1 MQSAID
7 VAVIGGGAAGLFA
20 AIWAARK
27 NTNARIVVLDG
38 AKRIGAKILI
48 AGGGRCNVTHHH
60 VDDKAFAGSSPAAI
74 RKILRRFDV
83 NQTIS
88 FFQSLDVE
96 LKRESTGKLFPV
108 SDRAKTVLDAL
119 LHAAQSA
126 NVPIL
131 TSRRVRSV
139 NGQLDGFLVS
149 GDWGE
154 LNAKRVVI
162 ATGGKSVPQ
171 TGSDGSGYSIATS
184 FGHAL
189 TEKIFPGLVPLI
201 LPPDHFIRSLAGI
214 SADVEMRVRSGSGR
228 TLKSFRNSMLCTH
241 FGISGPV
248 VLDISRYFLD
258 ASQNNSDTELT
269 VNWLP
274 DKSMQQ
280 TEKELQELNR
290 SSVLSWIRRNLPER
304 LARSLCEY
312 SGVSGETPGYRLTRD
327 DRIKLSQFLTQMKL
341 PVIGDRGFQ
350 YAEVTAGGVPL
361 KELNLT
367 TMESRL
373 CPGLYLCGEIC
384 DVDGQIGGF
393 NFQWAWA
400 SGYVAGTS
408 VVSDSRSNSGV

>member
-27 NTNARIVVLDG
+27 NPGARIVVLDG

-60 VDDKAFAGSSPAAI
+60 VDEKAFAGSSPAAI

-83 NQTIS
+83 DQTVA
-88 FFQSLDVE
+88 FFQSLGVE

-119 LHAAQSA
+119 LRASESA
-126 NVPIL
+126 NVAIL
-131 TSRRVRSV
+131 TLRRVRSV
-139 NGQLDGFLVS
+139 SGHQDDGFLVS

-154 LNAKRVVI
+154 ILARRVVI

-184 FGHAL
+184 FGHSL

-201 LPPDHFIRSLAGI
+201 LPQGHFIRALAGI
-214 SADVEMRVRSGSGR
+214 SSDVEMQVRSGSGR
-228 TLKSFRNSMLCTH
+228 TLKSFRNSLLCTH

-258 ASQNNSDTELT
+258 ALQSDPGTELT

-274 DKSMQQ
+274 EKSMDQ
-280 TEKELQELNR
+280 TQKELQQLNR
-290 SSVLSWIRRNLPER
+290 STVLSWIRRNIPER
-304 LARSLCEY
+304 LARSLCDH
-312 SGVSGETPGYRLTRD
+312 SGVSGETPGYRLAREN
-327 DRIKLSQFLTQMKL
+327 RIELAQFLTQMKL

-361 KELNLT
+361 KELNLA

-373 CPGLYLCGEIC
+373 CHGLYLCGEIC

-400 SGYVAGTS
+400 SGYVAGI
-408 VVSDSRSNSGV
+408 GVASSL

>member
-7 VAVIGGGAAGLFA
+7 VAVIGGGAAGLFT

-27 NTNARIVVLDG
+27 KPDARIVVLDG

-60 VDDKAFAGSSPAAI
+60 VDEKAFAGSSPAAI
-74 RKILRRFDV
+74 RKILRRFEVD
-83 NQTIS
+83 QTVA
-88 FFQSLDVE
+88 FFHALGVE

-119 LHAAQSA
+119 LRAAESA
-126 NVPIL
+126 NVAIL
-131 TSRRVRSV
+131 TSRRVRAVISK
-139 NGQLDGFLVS
+139 NDAFLVS
-149 GDWGE
+149 GDWGQ
-154 LNAKRVVI
+154 LLAKRVII

-189 TEKIFPGLVPLI
+189 TEEIFPGLVPLI
-201 LPPDHFIRSLAGI
+201 LPPDHFIRALAGI
-214 SADVEMRVRSGSGR
+214 SSDVEMQVRSGSGR

-258 ASQNNSDTELT
+258 AWQSDPATKLT
-269 VNWLP
+269 VKWLP
-274 DKSMQQ
+274 DKSMEQTQQ
-280 TEKELQELNR
+280 ELQQLNR
-290 SSVLSWIRRNLPER
+290 STVLSWIRRYLPER
-304 LARSLCEY
+304 LARSLCEH
-312 SGVSGETPGYRLTRD
+312 SGVSGDTPGYRLARE
-327 DRIKLSQFLTQMKL
+327 DRIRLGQFLTHMTL

-361 KELNLT
+361 KELNLS

-373 CPGLYLCGEIC
+373 CPGLFLCGEIC

-400 SGYVAGTS
+400 SGYVAGL
-408 VVSDSRSNSGV
+408 GVASSL

>member
-1 MQSAID
+1 MQFGIRNSPD

-20 AIWAARK
+20 AIWTARK
-27 NTNARIVVLDG
+27 TPDARIVVLDG

-60 VDDKAFAGSSPAAI
+60 VDEKAFAGSSPAAI
-74 RKILRRFDV
+74 RKILRRFEVD
-83 NQTIS
+83 QTVA
-88 FFQSLDVE
+88 FFQALGVE

-119 LHAAQSA
+119 LRAAESA
-126 NVPIL
+126 NVAIL
-131 TSRRVRSV
+131 TSHRVRSV
-139 NGQLDGFLVS
+139 SGKKDDFWVS
-149 GDWGE
+149 GDWGQ
-154 LNAKRVVI
+154 LLAKRVVI

-189 TEKIFPGLVPLI
+189 TEKVFPGLVPLI
-201 LPPDHFIRSLAGI
+201 LPPDHFIRALAGI
-214 SADVEMRVRSGSGR
+214 SSDVEMQVRSGSGR
-228 TLKSFRNSMLCTH
+228 TLKNFRNSMLCTH

-258 ASQNNSDTELT
+258 ASQSDPATELT
-269 VNWLP
+269 INWMP

-280 TEKELQELNR
+280 TQQELQQLNR
-290 SSVLSWIRRNLPER
+290 STVLSWIRHYLPER
-304 LARSLCEY
+304 LARSLCEH
-312 SGVSGETPGYRLTRD
+312 SGVSGDTPGYRLARE
-327 DRIKLSQFLTQMKL
+327 DRIRLGQFLMRMTL
-341 PVIGDRGFQ
+341 PVTGDRGFQ

-361 KELNLT
+361 KELNLS

-400 SGYVAGTS
+400 SGYVAGI
-408 VVSDSRSNSGV
+408 GVAASLQ